1 MDSALIPF
9 LSFSLRCVCKHI
21 KRQTINEQ
29 GGFQIISDVN
39 AYDNYILSLRQ
50 RTINPYFA
58 ALKAL
63 ANIYIIS
70 DPTDIKDVIHD
81 LERYH
86 GILRIEDLFEFAA
99 CRSDWAS
106 IRRTVQKDMTDCNI
120 M

>member
-1 MDSALIPF
+1 L
-9 LSFSLRCVCKHI
+9 CKHI

-29 GGFQIISDVN
+29 GGFQIISDLN
-39 AYDNYILSLRQ
+39 AYDNYIVSLRQ
-50 RTINPYFA
+50 RTVTPYFA

-70 DPTDIKDVIHD
+70 NPTDIKDVIHD

-99 CRSDWAS
+99 CRSDWPS